1 MEYSYLKTFASTVL
15 ISIALSAGA
24 KTLKVEKFE
33 PEPFDLTAY
42 HHQRLDLNDVPC
54 ALVKVCIP
62 VKGMV
67 FEGSIIGDCANKAG
81 EYWVYMTAGT
91 KFIKIK
97 HETVTP
103 LFIRFSDYNI
113 HKLLTKQTYTLV
125 LSVDE
130 GASSKQQGR
139 SIYEMID
146 TPDGDPIED
155 MVVRANGL
163 YENGYY
169 AEAIP
174 ILAKA
179 AGLGHA
185 EAQFSLGLL
194 YELGVKSETGIILE
208 KDEAKAFEN
217 VKKSATQGFMPAQKQ
232 LSNYYRIGM
241 GCTPNNRFADQW
253 MNIYNKNSQLI
264 DKPISEEDDNK
275 VFDSV
280 EIDPVF
286 PGGQKALLKWVSDH
300 IRYPSVAQENGI
312 QGRVTVQFV
321 VTKTGAIGPAKV
333 VQSKY
338 PDLDEE
344 AIRVCQTLPNFIN
357 PGYMNGR
364 PVNVLFTLPITF
376 KLQSGDE
383 EKKESK
389 IKGFFKKIGNKVN
402 DIVH

>member
-1 MEYSYLKTFASTVL
+1 MKYSDLKTFASAVL
-15 ISIALSAGA
+15 ISIALSTGA

-62 VKGMV
+62 MRGMV
-67 FEGSIIGDCANKAG
+67 FEGSIIGDCVNKAG

-130 GASSKQQGR
+130 GVSSKQQGR

-163 YENGYY
+163 YENGNY
-169 AEAIP
+169 AEAMP

-185 EAQFSLGLL
+185 EAQFSMGLL
-194 YELGVKSETGIILE
+194 YERGLMSEAGIILE

-217 VKKSATQGFMPAQKQ
+217 VKKSATQGFIPAQKQ
-232 LSNYYRIGM
+232 LSKYYRIGT
-241 GCTPNNRFADQW
+241 GCPPDSRFADQW
-253 MNIYNKNSQLI
+253 MNIYNQNSRLI
-264 DKPISEEDDNK
+264 DKPISEDDDNK
-275 VFDSV
+275 VFDAV
-280 EIDPVF
+280 EIDPGF
-286 PGGQKALLKWVSDH
+286 PGGQEALLKWVSDH
-300 IRYPSVAQENGI
+300 LRYPSTAQENGI
-312 QGRVTVQFV
+312 QGRVVVQFV
-321 VTKTGAIGPAKV
+321 VTKTGAIGPVKV
-333 VQSKY
+333 VRGKD
-338 PDLDEE
+338 PALDAE
-344 AIRVCQTLPNFIN
+344 AVRVCQTLPDFIN
-357 PGYMNGR
+357 PGYMNSH
-364 PVNVLFTLPITF
+364 PVNVWYTLPITF
-376 KLQSGDE
+376 RLEGVGEK
-383 EKKESK
+383 KKESK